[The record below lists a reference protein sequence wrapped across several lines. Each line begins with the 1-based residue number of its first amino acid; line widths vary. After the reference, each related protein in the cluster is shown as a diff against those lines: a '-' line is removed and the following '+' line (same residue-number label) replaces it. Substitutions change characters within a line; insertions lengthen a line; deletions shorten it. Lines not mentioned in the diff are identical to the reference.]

1 VLYDKINK
9 LIFFKPWRV
18 SGTSLQSILLKYIS
32 KNSIVSGPSRESKSQ
47 NNTFKSKKLSYN
59 ACIFNS
65 MQTLAG
71 KKNYLKIITSQMYYP
86 IHYSVNDF
94 IKKKDV
100 KELKKNFSFSII
112 RNPFDFYLSVFLY
125 NKKQNTNFENV
136 NNMLNILEENHFR
149 KRKKTLTKLLLQNY
163 YRDKY
168 KYHSIFIN
176 DFCPTLHYQKIYED
190 INSNKILVDKVYKME
205 NIEELFFKLEHILNL
220 KKETLI
226 KDYKITNSMASNF
239 KDLTQKEK
247 KNYFSTKAID
257 KIFLLSESVI
267 KKFDYKLPTYL

>member
-1 VLYDKINK
+1 MDWAVQKVLHDKINK

-47 NNTFKSKKLSYN
+47 NNTFKSKKFSYN

-65 MQTLAG
+65 IQTLAS

-125 NKKQNTNFENV
+125 NKKLNTNFENV
-136 NNMLNILEENHFR
+136 NNMLNILEESHFR
-149 KRKKTLTKLLLQNY
+149 KKK
-163 YRDKY
+163 
-168 KYHSIFIN
+168 H
-176 DFCPTLHYQKIYED
+176 
-190 INSNKILVDKVYKME
+190 
-205 NIEELFFKLEHILNL
+205 
-220 KKETLI
+220 
-226 KDYKITNSMASNF
+226 
-239 KDLTQKEK
+239 
-247 KNYFSTKAID
+247 
-257 KIFLLSESVI
+257 
-267 KKFDYKLPTYL
+267 